1 MCEWDDVCDIDFSF
15 LLSSFSLLFRNKHS
29 PTWNVLNKLVYNVT
43 AESDICTFATRT
55 EHFHIV
61 NKPSTE
67 LFTSN
72 TRPKALRELYEAA
85 AIVAVRSLDSLRRDG
100 SSMDMFLCT
109 PVLGKRRRDQS
120 LDIESRIVSILAYS
134 SICRSPST
142 CVRARFKM
150 QKRFHLDTDRRIYD
164 LSWRTIISL
173 SSETFERNVRNAWF
187 LRIKF
192 CSFFLSLQ
200 RKFRQ
205 NFSNLNNTVFFFDRF
220 QCCFN

>member
-1 MCEWDDVCDIDFSF
+1 MNDTTNNLSPFVTKIHRRQMFQGSLRYDVA
-15 LLSSFSLLFRNKHS
+15 
-29 PTWNVLNKLVYNVT
+29 

-120 LDIESRIVSILAYS
+120 LDIESRIVSMLAYS
-134 SICRSPST
+134 PLSVSLYLPFTRAS
-142 CVRARFKM
+142 ARFKM
-150 QKRFHLDTDRRIYD
+150 QKRFHLDTDRRIED
-164 LSWRTIISL
+164 LS
-173 SSETFERNVRNAWF
+173 
-187 LRIKF
+187 
-192 CSFFLSLQ
+192 
-200 RKFRQ
+200 
-205 NFSNLNNTVFFFDRF
+205 
-220 QCCFN
+220 